1 MFLIFLI
8 VIISNNFVQVDLSGG
23 SVHSIV
29 DHIGGLFTTCL
40 MIKLPN
46 IWGERASLQVILIL
60 PFVVIFGFTITDCW
74 YFRFSY
80 FANDCHLCS
89 VLLDLLTVINYN
101 CAGCFE
107 WFWSLNTIADHTCG
121 LTTTWIM
128 IKLVV
133 YIYSDIRGELGY
145 TYLMHDRYF
154 CIIESINEKFDI
166 WKLSLCFLLIF
177 FKGFMNISSILR
189 YL

>member
-1 MFLIFLI
+1 MRGEGFSTGN
-8 VIISNNFVQVDLSGG
+8 SNSSFCGYFWLYN
-23 SVHSIV
+23 
-29 DHIGGLFTTCL
+29 
-40 MIKLPN
+40 
-46 IWGERASLQVILIL
+46 
-60 PFVVIFGFTITDCW
+60 W
-74 YFRFSY
+74 YFSY

-133 YIYSDIRGELGY
+133 HIYSDIRGELGY

-177 FKGFMNISSILR
+177 FKGFMKCR
-189 YL
+189 T